1 MKQQLVLDL
10 GNTVIKLALFTND
23 QLVFVNKYTYNQL
36 TELDEE
42 LSLYKANIIVSSV
55 ISDAKLKIILDE
67 KHSFYRMIDLKLPFQ
82 NKYETPETLGQD
94 RIANAA
100 SMMHFANNKNAICID
115 LGTCLKIDF
124 KNTQNEYLGGSI
136 SPGIKLRYQSLSHFT
151 GKLPLV
157 EKMKLTKLTGTD
169 TISSIQSGVMNG
181 INAEINGLIS
191 KYSQENQGLTIFMT
205 GGDADKLELDSKK
218 TIFADANFTLKGLQ
232 LILDYNAL

>member
-10 GNTVIKLALFTND
+10 GNTVIKLALYTND
-23 QLVFVNKYTYNQL
+23 QLEFVYRYSYDQL
-36 TELDEE
+36 LELDKE
-42 LSLYKANIIVSSV
+42 LALHEANIIVSSV
-55 ISDAKLKIILDE
+55 ISDSKLKTILGK
-67 KHSFYRMIDLKLPFQ
+67 KHAFYQLNDLKLPFQ
-82 NKYETPETLGQD
+82 NKYLTPETLGQD
-94 RIANAA
+94 RLANAA
-100 SMMHFANNKNAICID
+100 AMTHFANGKNAICID

-124 KNTQNEYLGGSI
+124 KNAQNEYLGGSI
-136 SPGIKLRYQSLSHFT
+136 APGIKIRYQSLSHFT

-157 EKMKLTKLTGTD
+157 ENMNHTELIGTA
-169 TISSIQSGVMNG
+169 TNSSIQSGVMNG
-181 INAEINGLIS
+181 IIAEINGLIS

>member
-10 GNTVIKLALFTND
+10 GNTVMKLALFND
-23 QLVFVNKYTYNQL
+23 GQLEFVHRYAYNQVQ
-36 TELDEE
+36 ELHDE
-42 LSLYKANIIVSSV
+42 LSYFKVNIIVSSV
-55 ISDAKLKIILDE
+55 ISDEKLNMILGE
-67 KHSFYRMIDLKLPFQ
+67 THSFYQLHELKLPFT
-82 NKYETPETLGQD
+82 NKYLTPETLGQD

-100 SMMHFANNKNAICID
+100 AMMHFAKNKNAICID

-124 KNTQNEYLGGSI
+124 KNVQNEYVGGSI
-136 SPGIKLRYQSLSHFT
+136 SPGIKIRYQSLAHFT
-151 GKLPLV
+151 GKLPYV
-157 EKMKLTKLTGTD
+157 EKMNLTDLIGTD
-169 TISSIQSGVMNG
+169 TNSSIHSGVMNG

-205 GGDADKLELDSKK
+205 GGDADKLELDLKK